1 MSRRTVS
8 VIAALL
14 AIGLLVGITPPAA
27 RADGPYIYWLQYNGN
42 TTLGRMNLD
51 GTDKNFAFVD
61 LNDDAVP
68 WSIVT
73 DGTYLYWTN
82 FYFASSSIGIGRVDL
97 AGTNLNEHYV
107 TLSGGQPR
115 DLAIRGDYLY
125 WTIQTDGA
133 SSAIGRVK
141 TDGTDLNESY
151 IDLGTEA
158 EPNALVIKG
167 PYIYWTDD
175 ATASIGRVKLNGSKK
190 NDNFVKNL
198 DVGEELLN
206 FVDLITVGNYLY
218 WSNADANIIGRV
230 KLNGKAKDISFIDPG
245 PTGMAYSL
253 ARQGNN
259 LYWLDFDALSI
270 GRSKLN
276 GKNRNN
282 SYIDITSGSL
292 PSGLLIAP

>member
-1 MSRRTVS
+1 MLFRS
-8 VIAALL
+8 
-14 AIGLLVGITPPAA
+14 
-27 RADGPYIYWLQYNGN
+27 
-42 TTLGRMNLD
+42 
-51 GTDKNFAFVD
+51 
-61 LNDDAVP
+61 
-68 WSIVT
+68 
-73 DGTYLYWTN
+73 
-82 FYFASSSIGIGRVDL
+82 
-97 AGTNLNEHYV
+97 
-107 TLSGGQPR
+107 
-115 DLAIRGDYLY
+115 
-125 WTIQTDGA
+125 
-133 SSAIGRVK
+133 
-141 TDGTDLNESY
+141 
-151 IDLGTEA
+151 
-158 EPNALVIKG
+158 
-167 PYIYWTDD
+167 
-175 ATASIGRVKLNGSKK
+175 
-190 NDNFVKNL
+190 
-198 DVGEELLN
+198 ELLN

>member
-1 MSRRTVS
+1 MNRHVTTL
-8 VIAALL
+8 IAAILTL
-14 AIGLLVGITPPAA
+14 GVLVGTTPPVA
-27 RADGPYIYWLQYNGN
+27 RADGPYIYWLQSNGN

-51 GTDKNFAFVD
+51 GSDKTTAFVD

-68 WSIVT
+68 WSVVT

-82 FYFASSSIGIGRVDL
+82 FYFASDSIGIGRVDL

-115 DLAIRGDYLY
+115 DLVIRGDYLY
-125 WTIQTDGA
+125 WTIRGGA
-133 SSAIGRVK
+133 QPAIGRVK
-141 TDGTDLNESY
+141 TDGTDLDESY
-151 IDLGTEA
+151 IELGAEA

-175 ATASIGRVKLNGSKK
+175 GTANIGRVKLNGSNK
-190 NDNFVKNL
+190 NEKFVKNIS
-198 DVGEELLN
+198 VGEEVMNL
-206 FVDLITVGNYLY
+206 VDLITVGNYLY

-230 KLNGKAKDISFIDPG
+230 KLNGKAKDTSVIDLG
-245 PTGMAYSL
+245 PTGMVYSL